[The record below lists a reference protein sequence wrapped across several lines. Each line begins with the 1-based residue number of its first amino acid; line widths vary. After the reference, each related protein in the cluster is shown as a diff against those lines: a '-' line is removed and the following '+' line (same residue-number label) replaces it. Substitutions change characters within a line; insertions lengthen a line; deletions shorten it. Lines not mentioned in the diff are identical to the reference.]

1 MKKKQ
6 LLSGVMALLL
16 SASLCACGGSKTAEG
31 TSEAAGE
38 SSEAETSNTLSEG
51 TPVPGGSVV
60 YGMTQDLASLDPHV
74 DTDAGTRDVV
84 FNLYEGLVKPT
95 SDGGFIPAVASDYTI
110 SDDAKTYTFTLRDG
124 VTFHDGTPVTIE
136 DVKYSIDRYA
146 EIQGESSAFSS
157 LVDSVE
163 VQDDKTLVVNLKES
177 YSEFLPMMTI
187 AIIPKSNEDPAGNPI
202 GTGPFK
208 YVSYTPGQNLEL
220 EKYDGYWQEGVPSL
234 DSVEFKFIAD
244 VDTAF
249 VELQAGTIDISDPSY
264 SLEAANQIATINGG
278 NSDLDGSVI
287 TTRLKDFRG
296 YGYIALSAE
305 NVKVGNDP
313 ASEESKDLRKAIMTV
328 IAAYRDEGINS
339 YYGDTATIINYPMSN
354 TSWAAPSVTDD
365 GYKIAYSTDVDGN
378 EIYTSDMSG
387 DTKYAAALQAA
398 LGYFEAA
405 GYTVENGQ
413 VTAAPAG
420 AKMEYTVNIGASG
433 NGDHPSFQVLTN
445 AAAALKTIGFTLTVN
460 DLANASDLYSSYQSG
475 VAEGWVAAW
484 QSTNDPDTYQL
495 YDSNGSTNYYKIND
509 SDLDEL
515 IEAARQTTDQDARK
529 AMYKEAMEII
539 LDWGVELPVYQRS
552 EATIFS
558 SERVDTTTIPNDMT
572 PYWTYQSEINKIAL
586 K

>member
-95 SDGGFIPAVASDYTI
+95 SDGGFIPAVASDYII

-124 VTFHDGTPVTIE
+124 ITFHDGTPVTIE

-177 YSEFLPMMTI
+177 YSEFLPVMTI
-187 AIIPKSNEDPAGNPI
+187 AIIPQSNEDPAGNPI

-249 VELQAGTIDISDPSY
+249 VELQAGTIDILKYLTSAQAETLGDDYNIVQGSMNLVHAMYLNSAYEPLSKTEVRQALCYAVDRDAINNFIFGGKSHIIGSHMIPAMSKYYEPEAETVYSYDPEKAKELLADAGYADGFDLEITVPSSY
-264 SLEAANQIATINGG
+264 SQHVDSAQIIADELSQVGINVTLNQVEWSTWLQDVYKGG
-278 NSDLDGSVI
+278 N
-287 TTRLKDFRG
+287 FQ
-296 YGYIALSAE
+296 A
-305 NVKVGNDP
+305 
-313 ASEESKDLRKAIMTV
+313 TV
-328 IAAYRDEGINS
+328 IGFDG
-339 YYGDTATIINYPMSN
+339 TL
-354 TSWAAPSVTDD
+354 APSDWLKKYVTDD
-365 GYKIAYSTDVDGN
+365 AKNFMHYSNTEYDDVFNTAYTTVDDDVKVENYKKAQMILAEDAAAVYIEDPANLVAVSKKFGGYTFYPTAA
-378 EIYTSDMSG
+378 EDMSLL
-387 DTKYAAALQAA
+387 YQ
-398 LGYFEAA
+398 
-405 GYTVENGQ
+405 VEQ
-413 VTAAPAG
+413 
-420 AKMEYTVNIGASG
+420 
-433 NGDHPSFQVLTN
+433 
-445 AAAALKTIGFTLTVN
+445 
-460 DLANASDLYSSYQSG
+460 
-475 VAEGWVAAW
+475 
-484 QSTNDPDTYQL
+484 
-495 YDSNGSTNYYKIND
+495 
-509 SDLDEL
+509 
-515 IEAARQTTDQDARK
+515 
-529 AMYKEAMEII
+529 
-539 LDWGVELPVYQRS
+539 
-552 EATIFS
+552 
-558 SERVDTTTIPNDMT
+558 
-572 PYWTYQSEINKIAL
+572 
-586 K
+586 

>member
-95 SDGGFIPAVASDYTI
+95 SDGGFIPAVASDYII

-124 VTFHDGTPVTIE
+124 ITFHDGTPVTIE

-187 AIIPKSNEDPAGNPI
+187 AIIPQSNEDPAGNPI

-249 VELQAGTIDISDPSY
+249 VELQAGTIDILKYLTSSQAETLGDDYNIVQGSMNLVHAMYLNSAYEPLSKTEVRQALCYAVDRDAINNFIFGGKSHIIGSHMIPAMSKYYEPEAETVYSYDPEKAKELLADAGYADGFDLEITVPSSY
-264 SLEAANQIATINGG
+264 SQHVDSAQIIADELSQVGINVTLNQVEWSTWLQDVYKGG
-278 NSDLDGSVI
+278 N
-287 TTRLKDFRG
+287 FQ
-296 YGYIALSAE
+296 A
-305 NVKVGNDP
+305 
-313 ASEESKDLRKAIMTV
+313 TV
-328 IAAYRDEGINS
+328 IGFDG
-339 YYGDTATIINYPMSN
+339 TL
-354 TSWAAPSVTDD
+354 APSDWLKKYVTDD
-365 GYKIAYSTDVDGN
+365 AKNFMHYSNTEYDDVFNTAYTTVDDDVKVENYKKAQMILAEDAAAVYIEDPANLVAVSKKFGGYTFYPTAA
-378 EIYTSDMSG
+378 EDMSLL
-387 DTKYAAALQAA
+387 YQ
-398 LGYFEAA
+398 
-405 GYTVENGQ
+405 VEQ
-413 VTAAPAG
+413 
-420 AKMEYTVNIGASG
+420 
-433 NGDHPSFQVLTN
+433 
-445 AAAALKTIGFTLTVN
+445 
-460 DLANASDLYSSYQSG
+460 
-475 VAEGWVAAW
+475 
-484 QSTNDPDTYQL
+484 
-495 YDSNGSTNYYKIND
+495 
-509 SDLDEL
+509 
-515 IEAARQTTDQDARK
+515 
-529 AMYKEAMEII
+529 
-539 LDWGVELPVYQRS
+539 
-552 EATIFS
+552 
-558 SERVDTTTIPNDMT
+558 
-572 PYWTYQSEINKIAL
+572 
-586 K
+586 

>member
-60 YGMTQDLASLDPHV
+60 YDMTQDLASLDPHV

-95 SDGGFIPAVASDYTI
+95 SDGGFIPAVASDYII

-124 VTFHDGTPVTIE
+124 ITFHDGTPVTIE

-187 AIIPKSNEDPAGNPI
+187 AIIPQSNEDPAGNPI

-249 VELQAGTIDISDPSY
+249 VELQAGTIDILKYLTAAQAETLGDDYNIVQGSMNLVHAMYLNSAYEPLSKTEVRQALCYAVDRDAINNFIFGGKSHIIGSHMIPAMSKYYEPEAETVYSYDPEKAKELLADAGYADGFDLEITVPSSY
-264 SLEAANQIATINGG
+264 SQHVDSAQIIADELSQVGINVTLNQVEWSTWLQDVYKGG
-278 NSDLDGSVI
+278 N
-287 TTRLKDFRG
+287 FQ
-296 YGYIALSAE
+296 A
-305 NVKVGNDP
+305 
-313 ASEESKDLRKAIMTV
+313 TV
-328 IAAYRDEGINS
+328 IGFDG
-339 YYGDTATIINYPMSN
+339 TL
-354 TSWAAPSVTDD
+354 APSDWLKKYVTDD
-365 GYKIAYSTDVDGN
+365 AKNFMHYSNTEYDDVFNTAYTTVDDDVKVENYKKAQMILAEDAAAVYIEDPANLVAVSKKFGGYTFYPTAA
-378 EIYTSDMSG
+378 EDMSLL
-387 DTKYAAALQAA
+387 YQ
-398 LGYFEAA
+398 
-405 GYTVENGQ
+405 VEQ
-413 VTAAPAG
+413 
-420 AKMEYTVNIGASG
+420 
-433 NGDHPSFQVLTN
+433 
-445 AAAALKTIGFTLTVN
+445 
-460 DLANASDLYSSYQSG
+460 
-475 VAEGWVAAW
+475 
-484 QSTNDPDTYQL
+484 
-495 YDSNGSTNYYKIND
+495 
-509 SDLDEL
+509 
-515 IEAARQTTDQDARK
+515 
-529 AMYKEAMEII
+529 
-539 LDWGVELPVYQRS
+539 
-552 EATIFS
+552 
-558 SERVDTTTIPNDMT
+558 
-572 PYWTYQSEINKIAL
+572 
-586 K
+586 

>member
-95 SDGGFIPAVASDYTI
+95 SDGGFIAAVASDYTI

-124 VTFHDGTPVTIE
+124 ITFHDGTPVTIE

-187 AIIPKSNEDPAGNPI
+187 AIIPQSNEDPADNPI

-249 VELQAGTIDISDPSY
+249 VELQAGTIDILKYLTSAQAETLGDDYNIVQGSMNLVHAMYLNSAYEPLSKTEVRQALCYAVDRDAINNFIFGGKSHIIGSHMIPAMSKYYEPEAETVYSYDPEKAKELLADAGYADGFDLEITVPSSY
-264 SLEAANQIATINGG
+264 SQHVDSAQIIADELSQVGINVTLNQVEWSTWLQDVYKGG
-278 NSDLDGSVI
+278 N
-287 TTRLKDFRG
+287 FQ
-296 YGYIALSAE
+296 A
-305 NVKVGNDP
+305 
-313 ASEESKDLRKAIMTV
+313 TV
-328 IAAYRDEGINS
+328 IGFDG
-339 YYGDTATIINYPMSN
+339 TL
-354 TSWAAPSVTDD
+354 APSDWLKKYVTDD
-365 GYKIAYSTDVDGN
+365 AKNFMHYSNTEYDDVFNTAYTTVDDDVKVENYKKAQMILAEDAAAVYIEDPANLVAVSKKFGGYTFYPTAA
-378 EIYTSDMSG
+378 EDMSLL
-387 DTKYAAALQAA
+387 YQ
-398 LGYFEAA
+398 
-405 GYTVENGQ
+405 VEQ
-413 VTAAPAG
+413 
-420 AKMEYTVNIGASG
+420 
-433 NGDHPSFQVLTN
+433 
-445 AAAALKTIGFTLTVN
+445 
-460 DLANASDLYSSYQSG
+460 
-475 VAEGWVAAW
+475 
-484 QSTNDPDTYQL
+484 
-495 YDSNGSTNYYKIND
+495 
-509 SDLDEL
+509 
-515 IEAARQTTDQDARK
+515 
-529 AMYKEAMEII
+529 
-539 LDWGVELPVYQRS
+539 
-552 EATIFS
+552 
-558 SERVDTTTIPNDMT
+558 
-572 PYWTYQSEINKIAL
+572 
-586 K
+586 

>member
-38 SSEAETSNTLSEG
+38 SSEAENSNTLSEG

-95 SDGGFIPAVASDYTI
+95 SDGGFISAVASDYTI

-124 VTFHDGTPVTIE
+124 ITFHDGTPVTIE

-187 AIIPKSNEDPAGNPI
+187 AIIPQSNEDPAGNPI

-249 VELQAGTIDISDPSY
+249 VELQAGTIDILKYLTSAQAETLGDDYNIVQGSMNLVHAMYLNSAYEPLSKTEVRQALCYAVDRDAINNFIFGGKSHIIGSHMIPAMSKYYEPEAETVYSYDPEKAKELLADAGYADGFDLEITVPSSY
-264 SLEAANQIATINGG
+264 SQHVDSAQIIADELSQVGINVTLNQVEWSTWLQDVYKGG
-278 NSDLDGSVI
+278 N
-287 TTRLKDFRG
+287 FQ
-296 YGYIALSAE
+296 A
-305 NVKVGNDP
+305 
-313 ASEESKDLRKAIMTV
+313 TV
-328 IAAYRDEGINS
+328 IGFDG
-339 YYGDTATIINYPMSN
+339 TL
-354 TSWAAPSVTDD
+354 APSDWLKKYVTDD
-365 GYKIAYSTDVDGN
+365 AKNFMHYSNTEYDDVFNTAYTTVDDDVKVENYKKAQMILAEDAAAVYIEDPANLVAVSKKFGGYTFYPTAA
-378 EIYTSDMSG
+378 EDMSLL
-387 DTKYAAALQAA
+387 YQ
-398 LGYFEAA
+398 
-405 GYTVENGQ
+405 VEQ
-413 VTAAPAG
+413 
-420 AKMEYTVNIGASG
+420 
-433 NGDHPSFQVLTN
+433 
-445 AAAALKTIGFTLTVN
+445 
-460 DLANASDLYSSYQSG
+460 
-475 VAEGWVAAW
+475 
-484 QSTNDPDTYQL
+484 
-495 YDSNGSTNYYKIND
+495 
-509 SDLDEL
+509 
-515 IEAARQTTDQDARK
+515 
-529 AMYKEAMEII
+529 
-539 LDWGVELPVYQRS
+539 
-552 EATIFS
+552 
-558 SERVDTTTIPNDMT
+558 
-572 PYWTYQSEINKIAL
+572 
-586 K
+586 

>member
-95 SDGGFIPAVASDYTI
+95 SDGGFIPAVASDYII

-124 VTFHDGTPVTIE
+124 ITFHDGTPVTIE

-187 AIIPKSNEDPAGNPI
+187 AIIPQSNEDPAGNPI

-249 VELQAGTIDISDPSY
+249 VELQAGTIDILKYLTAAQAETLGDEDYNIVQGSMNLVHAMYLNSAYEPLSKTEVRQALCYAVDRDAINNFIFCGKSHIIGSHMIPAMSKYYEPEAETVYSYDPEKAKELLADAGYADGFDLEITVPSSY
-264 SLEAANQIATINGG
+264 SQHVDSAQIIADELSQVGINVTLNQVEWSTWLQDVYKGG
-278 NSDLDGSVI
+278 N
-287 TTRLKDFRG
+287 FQ
-296 YGYIALSAE
+296 A
-305 NVKVGNDP
+305 
-313 ASEESKDLRKAIMTV
+313 TV
-328 IAAYRDEGINS
+328 IGFDG
-339 YYGDTATIINYPMSN
+339 TL
-354 TSWAAPSVTDD
+354 APSDWLKKYVTDD
-365 GYKIAYSTDVDGN
+365 AKNFMHYSNTEYDDVFNTAYTTVDDDVKVENYKKAQMILAEDAAAVYIEDPANLVAVSKKFGGYTFYPTAA
-378 EIYTSDMSG
+378 EDMSLL
-387 DTKYAAALQAA
+387 YQ
-398 LGYFEAA
+398 
-405 GYTVENGQ
+405 VEQ
-413 VTAAPAG
+413 
-420 AKMEYTVNIGASG
+420 
-433 NGDHPSFQVLTN
+433 
-445 AAAALKTIGFTLTVN
+445 
-460 DLANASDLYSSYQSG
+460 
-475 VAEGWVAAW
+475 
-484 QSTNDPDTYQL
+484 
-495 YDSNGSTNYYKIND
+495 
-509 SDLDEL
+509 
-515 IEAARQTTDQDARK
+515 
-529 AMYKEAMEII
+529 
-539 LDWGVELPVYQRS
+539 
-552 EATIFS
+552 
-558 SERVDTTTIPNDMT
+558 
-572 PYWTYQSEINKIAL
+572 
-586 K
+586 

>member
-95 SDGGFIPAVASDYTI
+95 SDGGFIAAVASDYTI

-124 VTFHDGTPVTIE
+124 VTFHDGTPATIE

-249 VELQAGTIDISDPSY
+249 VELQAGTIDILKYLTAAQAETLGDEDYNIVQGSMNLVHAMYLNSAYEPLSKTEVRQALCYAVDRDAINNFIFGGKSHIIGSHMIPAMSKYYEPEAETVYSYDPEKAKELLADAGYADGFDLEITVPSSY
-264 SLEAANQIATINGG
+264 SQHVDSAQIIADELSQVGVNVTLNQVEWSTWLQDVYKGG
-278 NSDLDGSVI
+278 N
-287 TTRLKDFRG
+287 FQ
-296 YGYIALSAE
+296 A
-305 NVKVGNDP
+305 
-313 ASEESKDLRKAIMTV
+313 TV
-328 IAAYRDEGINS
+328 IGFDG
-339 YYGDTATIINYPMSN
+339 TL
-354 TSWAAPSVTDD
+354 APSDWLKKYVTDD
-365 GYKIAYSTDVDGN
+365 AKNFMHYSNTEYDDVFNTAYTTVDDDVKVENYKKAQMILAEDAAAVYIEDPANLVAVSKKFGGYTFYPTAA
-378 EIYTSDMSG
+378 EDMSLL
-387 DTKYAAALQAA
+387 YQ
-398 LGYFEAA
+398 
-405 GYTVENGQ
+405 VEQ
-413 VTAAPAG
+413 
-420 AKMEYTVNIGASG
+420 
-433 NGDHPSFQVLTN
+433 
-445 AAAALKTIGFTLTVN
+445 
-460 DLANASDLYSSYQSG
+460 
-475 VAEGWVAAW
+475 
-484 QSTNDPDTYQL
+484 
-495 YDSNGSTNYYKIND
+495 
-509 SDLDEL
+509 
-515 IEAARQTTDQDARK
+515 
-529 AMYKEAMEII
+529 
-539 LDWGVELPVYQRS
+539 
-552 EATIFS
+552 
-558 SERVDTTTIPNDMT
+558 
-572 PYWTYQSEINKIAL
+572 
-586 K
+586 

>member
-95 SDGGFIPAVASDYTI
+95 SDGGFIPAVASDYII

-124 VTFHDGTPVTIE
+124 ITFHDGTPVTIE

-187 AIIPKSNEDPAGNPI
+187 AIIPQSNEDPAGNPI

-234 DSVEFKFIAD
+234 DSVEFKFISD

-249 VELQAGTIDISDPSY
+249 VELQAGTIDILKYLTSAQAETLGDDYNIVQGSMNLVHAMYLNSAYEPLSKTEVRQALCYAVDRDAINNFIFGGKSHIIGSHMIPAMSKYYEPEAETVYSYDPEKAKELLADAGYADGFDLEITVPSSY
-264 SLEAANQIATINGG
+264 SQHVDSAQIIADELSQVGINVTLNQVEWSTWLQDVYKGG
-278 NSDLDGSVI
+278 N
-287 TTRLKDFRG
+287 FQ
-296 YGYIALSAE
+296 A
-305 NVKVGNDP
+305 
-313 ASEESKDLRKAIMTV
+313 TV
-328 IAAYRDEGINS
+328 IGFDG
-339 YYGDTATIINYPMSN
+339 TL
-354 TSWAAPSVTDD
+354 APSDWLKKYVTDD
-365 GYKIAYSTDVDGN
+365 AKNFMHYSNTEYDDVFNTAYTTVDDDVKVENYKKAQMILAEDAAAVYIEDPANLVAVSKKFGGYTFYPTAA
-378 EIYTSDMSG
+378 EDMSLL
-387 DTKYAAALQAA
+387 YQ
-398 LGYFEAA
+398 
-405 GYTVENGQ
+405 VEQ
-413 VTAAPAG
+413 
-420 AKMEYTVNIGASG
+420 
-433 NGDHPSFQVLTN
+433 
-445 AAAALKTIGFTLTVN
+445 
-460 DLANASDLYSSYQSG
+460 
-475 VAEGWVAAW
+475 
-484 QSTNDPDTYQL
+484 
-495 YDSNGSTNYYKIND
+495 
-509 SDLDEL
+509 
-515 IEAARQTTDQDARK
+515 
-529 AMYKEAMEII
+529 
-539 LDWGVELPVYQRS
+539 
-552 EATIFS
+552 
-558 SERVDTTTIPNDMT
+558 
-572 PYWTYQSEINKIAL
+572 
-586 K
+586 

>member
-16 SASLCACGGSKTAEG
+16 SASLCACGGSKTAGG

-95 SDGGFIPAVASDYTI
+95 SDGGFIAAVASDYTI

-124 VTFHDGTPVTIE
+124 ITFHDGTPVTIE

-187 AIIPKSNEDPAGNPI
+187 AIIPQSNEDPVGNPI

-249 VELQAGTIDISDPSY
+249 VELQAGTIDILKYLTSAQAETLGDDYNIVQGSMNLVHAMYLNSAYEPLSKTEVRQALCYAVDRDAINNFIFGGKSHIIGSHMIPAMSKYYEPEAETVYSYDPEKAKELLADAGYADGFDLEITVPSSY
-264 SLEAANQIATINGG
+264 SQHVDSAQIIADELSQVGINVTLNQVEWSTWLQDVYKGG
-278 NSDLDGSVI
+278 N
-287 TTRLKDFRG
+287 FQ
-296 YGYIALSAE
+296 A
-305 NVKVGNDP
+305 
-313 ASEESKDLRKAIMTV
+313 TV
-328 IAAYRDEGINS
+328 IGFDG
-339 YYGDTATIINYPMSN
+339 TL
-354 TSWAAPSVTDD
+354 APSDWLKKYVTDD
-365 GYKIAYSTDVDGN
+365 AKNFMHYSNTEYDDVFNTAYTTVDDDVKVENYKKAQMILAEDAAAVYIEDPANLVAVSKKFGGYTFYPTAA
-378 EIYTSDMSG
+378 EDMSLL
-387 DTKYAAALQAA
+387 YQ
-398 LGYFEAA
+398 
-405 GYTVENGQ
+405 VEQ
-413 VTAAPAG
+413 
-420 AKMEYTVNIGASG
+420 
-433 NGDHPSFQVLTN
+433 
-445 AAAALKTIGFTLTVN
+445 
-460 DLANASDLYSSYQSG
+460 
-475 VAEGWVAAW
+475 
-484 QSTNDPDTYQL
+484 
-495 YDSNGSTNYYKIND
+495 
-509 SDLDEL
+509 
-515 IEAARQTTDQDARK
+515 
-529 AMYKEAMEII
+529 
-539 LDWGVELPVYQRS
+539 
-552 EATIFS
+552 
-558 SERVDTTTIPNDMT
+558 
-572 PYWTYQSEINKIAL
+572 
-586 K
+586 

>member
-95 SDGGFIPAVASDYTI
+95 SDGGFIPAVASDYII

-124 VTFHDGTPVTIE
+124 ITFHDGTPVTIE

-187 AIIPKSNEDPAGNPI
+187 AIIPQSNEDPAGNPI

-249 VELQAGTIDISDPSY
+249 VELQAGTIDILKYLTSAQAETLGDDYNIVQGSMNLVHAMYLNSAYEPLSKTEVRQALCYAVDRDAINNFIFGGKSHIIGSHMIPAMSKYYEPEAETVYSYDPEKAKELLADAGYADGFDLEITVPSSY
-264 SLEAANQIATINGG
+264 SQHVDSAQIIADELSQVGINVTLNQVEWSTWLQDVYKGG
-278 NSDLDGSVI
+278 N
-287 TTRLKDFRG
+287 FQ
-296 YGYIALSAE
+296 A
-305 NVKVGNDP
+305 
-313 ASEESKDLRKAIMTV
+313 TV
-328 IAAYRDEGINS
+328 IGFDG
-339 YYGDTATIINYPMSN
+339 TL
-354 TSWAAPSVTDD
+354 APSDWLKKYVTDD
-365 GYKIAYSTDVDGN
+365 AKNFMHYSNTEYDDVFNTAYTTVDDDVKVENYKKAQMILAEDAAAVYIEDPANLVAVSKKFGGYTFYPTAA
-378 EIYTSDMSG
+378 EDMSLL
-387 DTKYAAALQAA
+387 Y
-398 LGYFEAA
+398 
-405 GYTVENGQ
+405 Q
-413 VTAAPAG
+413 V
-420 AKMEYTVNIGASG
+420 
-433 NGDHPSFQVLTN
+433 
-445 AAAALKTIGFTLTVN
+445 
-460 DLANASDLYSSYQSG
+460 
-475 VAEGWVAAW
+475 
-484 QSTNDPDTYQL
+484 
-495 YDSNGSTNYYKIND
+495 
-509 SDLDEL
+509 
-515 IEAARQTTDQDARK
+515 DQ
-529 AMYKEAMEII
+529 
-539 LDWGVELPVYQRS
+539 
-552 EATIFS
+552 
-558 SERVDTTTIPNDMT
+558 
-572 PYWTYQSEINKIAL
+572 
-586 K
+586 

>member
-6 LLSGVMALLL
+6 LLSGVMTLLL

-95 SDGGFIPAVASDYTI
+95 SDGGFIPAVASDYII

-124 VTFHDGTPVTIE
+124 ITFHDGTPVTIE

-187 AIIPKSNEDPAGNPI
+187 AIIPQSNEDPAGNPI

-249 VELQAGTIDISDPSY
+249 VELQAGTIDILKYLTSAQAETLGDDYNIVQGSMNLVHAMYLNSAYEPLSKTEVRQALCYAVDRDAINNFIFGGKSHIIGSHMIPAMSKYYEPEAETVYSYDPEKAKELLADAGYADGFDLEITVPSSY
-264 SLEAANQIATINGG
+264 SQHVDSAQIIADELSQVGINVTLNQVEWSTWLQDVYKGG
-278 NSDLDGSVI
+278 N
-287 TTRLKDFRG
+287 FQ
-296 YGYIALSAE
+296 A
-305 NVKVGNDP
+305 
-313 ASEESKDLRKAIMTV
+313 TV
-328 IAAYRDEGINS
+328 IGFDG
-339 YYGDTATIINYPMSN
+339 TL
-354 TSWAAPSVTDD
+354 APSDWLKKYVTDD
-365 GYKIAYSTDVDGN
+365 AKNFMHYSNTEYDDVFNTAYTTVDDDVKVENYKKAQMILAEDAAAVYIEDPANLVAVSKKFGGYTFYPTAA
-378 EIYTSDMSG
+378 EDMSLL
-387 DTKYAAALQAA
+387 YQ
-398 LGYFEAA
+398 
-405 GYTVENGQ
+405 VEQ
-413 VTAAPAG
+413 
-420 AKMEYTVNIGASG
+420 
-433 NGDHPSFQVLTN
+433 
-445 AAAALKTIGFTLTVN
+445 
-460 DLANASDLYSSYQSG
+460 
-475 VAEGWVAAW
+475 
-484 QSTNDPDTYQL
+484 
-495 YDSNGSTNYYKIND
+495 
-509 SDLDEL
+509 
-515 IEAARQTTDQDARK
+515 
-529 AMYKEAMEII
+529 
-539 LDWGVELPVYQRS
+539 
-552 EATIFS
+552 
-558 SERVDTTTIPNDMT
+558 
-572 PYWTYQSEINKIAL
+572 
-586 K
+586 

>member
-95 SDGGFIPAVASDYTI
+95 SDGGFIPAVASDYII

-124 VTFHDGTPVTIE
+124 ITFHDGTPVTIE
-136 DVKYSIDRYA
+136 DVKSSIDRYA

-187 AIIPKSNEDPAGNPI
+187 AIIPQSNEDPAGNPI

-249 VELQAGTIDISDPSY
+249 VELQAGTIDILKYLTSAQAETLGDDYNIVQGSMNLVHAMYLNSAYEPLSKTEVRQALCYAVDRDAINNFIFGGKSHIIGSHMIPAMSKYYEPEAETVYSYDPEKAKELLADAGYADGFDLEITVPSSY
-264 SLEAANQIATINGG
+264 SQHVDSAQIIADELSQVGINVTLNQVEWSTWLQDVYKGG
-278 NSDLDGSVI
+278 N
-287 TTRLKDFRG
+287 FQ
-296 YGYIALSAE
+296 A
-305 NVKVGNDP
+305 
-313 ASEESKDLRKAIMTV
+313 TV
-328 IAAYRDEGINS
+328 IGFDG
-339 YYGDTATIINYPMSN
+339 TL
-354 TSWAAPSVTDD
+354 APSDWLKKYVTDD
-365 GYKIAYSTDVDGN
+365 AKNFMHYSNTEYDDVFNTAYTTVDDDVKVENYKKAQMILAEDAAAVYIEDPANLVAVSKKFGGYTFYPTAA
-378 EIYTSDMSG
+378 EDMSLL
-387 DTKYAAALQAA
+387 YQ
-398 LGYFEAA
+398 
-405 GYTVENGQ
+405 VEQ
-413 VTAAPAG
+413 
-420 AKMEYTVNIGASG
+420 
-433 NGDHPSFQVLTN
+433 
-445 AAAALKTIGFTLTVN
+445 
-460 DLANASDLYSSYQSG
+460 
-475 VAEGWVAAW
+475 
-484 QSTNDPDTYQL
+484 
-495 YDSNGSTNYYKIND
+495 
-509 SDLDEL
+509 
-515 IEAARQTTDQDARK
+515 
-529 AMYKEAMEII
+529 
-539 LDWGVELPVYQRS
+539 
-552 EATIFS
+552 
-558 SERVDTTTIPNDMT
+558 
-572 PYWTYQSEINKIAL
+572 
-586 K
+586 

>member
-95 SDGGFIPAVASDYTI
+95 SDGGFIPAVASDYII

-124 VTFHDGTPVTIE
+124 ITFHDGTPVTIE

-187 AIIPKSNEDPAGNPI
+187 AIIPQSNEDPAGNPI

-249 VELQAGTIDISDPSY
+249 VELQAGTIDILKYLTAAQAETLGDEDYNIVQGSMNLVHAMYLNSAYEPLSKTEVRQALCYAVDRDAINNFIFGGKSHIIGSHMIPAMSIYYEPEAETVYSYDPEKAKELLADAGYADGFDLEITVPSSY
-264 SLEAANQIATINGG
+264 SQHVDSAQIIADELSQVGINVTLNQVEWSTWLQDVYKGG
-278 NSDLDGSVI
+278 N
-287 TTRLKDFRG
+287 FQ
-296 YGYIALSAE
+296 A
-305 NVKVGNDP
+305 
-313 ASEESKDLRKAIMTV
+313 TV
-328 IAAYRDEGINS
+328 IGFDG
-339 YYGDTATIINYPMSN
+339 TL
-354 TSWAAPSVTDD
+354 APSDWLKKYVTDD
-365 GYKIAYSTDVDGN
+365 AKNFMHYSNTEYDDVFNTAYTTVDDDVKVENYKKAQMILAEDAAAVYIEDPANLVAVSKKFGGYTFYPTAA
-378 EIYTSDMSG
+378 EDMSLL
-387 DTKYAAALQAA
+387 YQ
-398 LGYFEAA
+398 
-405 GYTVENGQ
+405 VEQ
-413 VTAAPAG
+413 
-420 AKMEYTVNIGASG
+420 
-433 NGDHPSFQVLTN
+433 
-445 AAAALKTIGFTLTVN
+445 
-460 DLANASDLYSSYQSG
+460 
-475 VAEGWVAAW
+475 
-484 QSTNDPDTYQL
+484 
-495 YDSNGSTNYYKIND
+495 
-509 SDLDEL
+509 
-515 IEAARQTTDQDARK
+515 
-529 AMYKEAMEII
+529 
-539 LDWGVELPVYQRS
+539 
-552 EATIFS
+552 
-558 SERVDTTTIPNDMT
+558 
-572 PYWTYQSEINKIAL
+572 
-586 K
+586 

>member
-95 SDGGFIPAVASDYTI
+95 SDGGFISAVASDYTI
-110 SDDAKTYTFTLRDG
+110 SDDAKIYTFTLRDG
-124 VTFHDGTPVTIE
+124 ITFHDGTPVTIE

-187 AIIPKSNEDPAGNPI
+187 AIIPQSNEDPAGNPI

-249 VELQAGTIDISDPSY
+249 VELQAGTIDILKYLTSAQAETLGDDYNIVQGSMNLVHAMYLNSAYEPLSKTEVRQALCYAVDRDAINNFIFGGKSHIIGSHMIPAMSKYYEPEAETVYSYDPEKAKELLADAGYADGFDLEITVPSSY
-264 SLEAANQIATINGG
+264 SQHVDSAQIIADELSQVGINVTLNQVEWSTWLQDVYKGG
-278 NSDLDGSVI
+278 N
-287 TTRLKDFRG
+287 FQ
-296 YGYIALSAE
+296 A
-305 NVKVGNDP
+305 
-313 ASEESKDLRKAIMTV
+313 TV
-328 IAAYRDEGINS
+328 IGFDG
-339 YYGDTATIINYPMSN
+339 TL
-354 TSWAAPSVTDD
+354 APSDWLKKYVTDD
-365 GYKIAYSTDVDGN
+365 AKNFMHYSNTEYDDVFNTAYTTVDDDVKVENYKKAQMILAEDAAAVYIEDPANLVAVSKKFGGYTFYPTAA
-378 EIYTSDMSG
+378 EDMSLL
-387 DTKYAAALQAA
+387 YQ
-398 LGYFEAA
+398 
-405 GYTVENGQ
+405 VEQ
-413 VTAAPAG
+413 
-420 AKMEYTVNIGASG
+420 
-433 NGDHPSFQVLTN
+433 
-445 AAAALKTIGFTLTVN
+445 
-460 DLANASDLYSSYQSG
+460 
-475 VAEGWVAAW
+475 
-484 QSTNDPDTYQL
+484 
-495 YDSNGSTNYYKIND
+495 
-509 SDLDEL
+509 
-515 IEAARQTTDQDARK
+515 
-529 AMYKEAMEII
+529 
-539 LDWGVELPVYQRS
+539 
-552 EATIFS
+552 
-558 SERVDTTTIPNDMT
+558 
-572 PYWTYQSEINKIAL
+572 
-586 K
+586 

>member
-95 SDGGFIPAVASDYTI
+95 SDGGFIPAVDSDYII

-124 VTFHDGTPVTIE
+124 ITFHDGTPVTIE

-187 AIIPKSNEDPAGNPI
+187 AIIPQSNEDPAGNPI

-249 VELQAGTIDISDPSY
+249 VELQAGTIDILKYLTSAQAETLGDDYNIVQGSMNLVHAMYLNSAYEPLSKTEVRQALCYAVDRDAINNFIFGGKSHIIGSHMIPAMSKYYEPEAETVYSYDPEKAKELLADAGYADGFDLEITVPSSY
-264 SLEAANQIATINGG
+264 SQHVDSAQIIADELSQVGINVTLNQVEWSTWLQDVYKGG
-278 NSDLDGSVI
+278 N
-287 TTRLKDFRG
+287 FQ
-296 YGYIALSAE
+296 A
-305 NVKVGNDP
+305 
-313 ASEESKDLRKAIMTV
+313 TV
-328 IAAYRDEGINS
+328 IGFDG
-339 YYGDTATIINYPMSN
+339 TL
-354 TSWAAPSVTDD
+354 APSDWLKKYVTDD
-365 GYKIAYSTDVDGN
+365 AKNFMHYSNTEYDDVFNTAYTTVDDDVKVENYKKAQMILAEDAAAVYIEDPANLVAVSKKFGGYTFYPTAA
-378 EIYTSDMSG
+378 EDMSLL
-387 DTKYAAALQAA
+387 YQ
-398 LGYFEAA
+398 
-405 GYTVENGQ
+405 VEQ
-413 VTAAPAG
+413 
-420 AKMEYTVNIGASG
+420 
-433 NGDHPSFQVLTN
+433 
-445 AAAALKTIGFTLTVN
+445 
-460 DLANASDLYSSYQSG
+460 
-475 VAEGWVAAW
+475 
-484 QSTNDPDTYQL
+484 
-495 YDSNGSTNYYKIND
+495 
-509 SDLDEL
+509 
-515 IEAARQTTDQDARK
+515 
-529 AMYKEAMEII
+529 
-539 LDWGVELPVYQRS
+539 
-552 EATIFS
+552 
-558 SERVDTTTIPNDMT
+558 
-572 PYWTYQSEINKIAL
+572 
-586 K
+586 

>member
-1 MKKKQ
+1 
-6 LLSGVMALLL
+6 LL

-95 SDGGFIPAVASDYTI
+95 SDGGFIPAVASDYII

-124 VTFHDGTPVTIE
+124 ITFHDGTPVTIE

-187 AIIPKSNEDPAGNPI
+187 AIIPQSNEDPAGNPI

-220 EKYDGYWQEGVPSL
+220 KKYDGYWQEGVPSL

-249 VELQAGTIDISDPSY
+249 VELQAGTIDILKYLTSAQAETLGDDYNIVQGSMNLVHAMYLNSAYEPLSKTEVRQALCYAVDRDAINNFIFGGKSHIIGSHMIPAMSKYYEPEAETVYSYDPEKAKELLADAGYADGFDLEITVPSSY
-264 SLEAANQIATINGG
+264 SQHVDSAQIIADELSQVGINVTLNQVEWSTWLQDVYKGG
-278 NSDLDGSVI
+278 N
-287 TTRLKDFRG
+287 FQ
-296 YGYIALSAE
+296 A
-305 NVKVGNDP
+305 
-313 ASEESKDLRKAIMTV
+313 TV
-328 IAAYRDEGINS
+328 IGFDG
-339 YYGDTATIINYPMSN
+339 TL
-354 TSWAAPSVTDD
+354 APSDWLKKYVTDD
-365 GYKIAYSTDVDGN
+365 AKNFMHYSNTEYDDVFNTAYTTVDDDVKVENYKKAQMILAEDAAAVYIEDPANLVAVSKKFGGYTFYPTAA
-378 EIYTSDMSG
+378 EDMSLL
-387 DTKYAAALQAA
+387 YQ
-398 LGYFEAA
+398 
-405 GYTVENGQ
+405 VEQ
-413 VTAAPAG
+413 
-420 AKMEYTVNIGASG
+420 
-433 NGDHPSFQVLTN
+433 
-445 AAAALKTIGFTLTVN
+445 
-460 DLANASDLYSSYQSG
+460 
-475 VAEGWVAAW
+475 
-484 QSTNDPDTYQL
+484 
-495 YDSNGSTNYYKIND
+495 
-509 SDLDEL
+509 
-515 IEAARQTTDQDARK
+515 
-529 AMYKEAMEII
+529 
-539 LDWGVELPVYQRS
+539 
-552 EATIFS
+552 
-558 SERVDTTTIPNDMT
+558 
-572 PYWTYQSEINKIAL
+572 
-586 K
+586 

>member
-84 FNLYEGLVKPT
+84 FNVYEGLVKPT
-95 SDGGFIPAVASDYTI
+95 SDGGFIPAVASDYII

-124 VTFHDGTPVTIE
+124 ITFHDGTPVTIE

-187 AIIPKSNEDPAGNPI
+187 AIIPQSNEDPAGNPI

-249 VELQAGTIDISDPSY
+249 VELQAGTIDILKYLTSAQAETLGDDYNIVQGSMNLVHAMYLNSAYEPLSKTEVRQALCYAVDRDAINNFIFGGKSHIIGSHMIPAMSKYYEPEAETVYSYDPEKAKELLADAGYADGFDLEITVPSSY
-264 SLEAANQIATINGG
+264 SQHVDSAQIIADELSQVGINVTLNQVEWSTWLQDVYKGG
-278 NSDLDGSVI
+278 N
-287 TTRLKDFRG
+287 FQ
-296 YGYIALSAE
+296 A
-305 NVKVGNDP
+305 
-313 ASEESKDLRKAIMTV
+313 TV
-328 IAAYRDEGINS
+328 IGFDG
-339 YYGDTATIINYPMSN
+339 TL
-354 TSWAAPSVTDD
+354 APSDWLKKYVTDD
-365 GYKIAYSTDVDGN
+365 AKNFMHYSNTEYDDVFNTAYTTVDDDVKVENYKKAQMILAEDAAAVYIEDPANLVAVSKKFGGYTFYPTAA
-378 EIYTSDMSG
+378 EDMSLL
-387 DTKYAAALQAA
+387 YQ
-398 LGYFEAA
+398 
-405 GYTVENGQ
+405 VEQ
-413 VTAAPAG
+413 
-420 AKMEYTVNIGASG
+420 
-433 NGDHPSFQVLTN
+433 
-445 AAAALKTIGFTLTVN
+445 
-460 DLANASDLYSSYQSG
+460 
-475 VAEGWVAAW
+475 
-484 QSTNDPDTYQL
+484 
-495 YDSNGSTNYYKIND
+495 
-509 SDLDEL
+509 
-515 IEAARQTTDQDARK
+515 
-529 AMYKEAMEII
+529 
-539 LDWGVELPVYQRS
+539 
-552 EATIFS
+552 
-558 SERVDTTTIPNDMT
+558 
-572 PYWTYQSEINKIAL
+572 
-586 K
+586 

>member
-95 SDGGFIPAVASDYTI
+95 SDGGFIPAVASDYII
-110 SDDAKTYTFTLRDG
+110 SGDAKTYTFTLRDG
-124 VTFHDGTPVTIE
+124 ITFHDGTPVTIE

-187 AIIPKSNEDPAGNPI
+187 AIIPQSNEDPAGNPI

-249 VELQAGTIDISDPSY
+249 VELQAGTIDILKYLTSAQAETLGDDYNIVQGSMNLVHAMYLNSAYEPLSKTEVRQALCYAVDRDAINNFIFGGKSHIIGSHMIPAMSKYYEPEAETVYSYDPEKAKELLADAGYADGFDLEITVPSSY
-264 SLEAANQIATINGG
+264 SQHVDSAQIIADELSQVGINVTLNQVEWSTWLQDVYKGG
-278 NSDLDGSVI
+278 N
-287 TTRLKDFRG
+287 FQ
-296 YGYIALSAE
+296 A
-305 NVKVGNDP
+305 
-313 ASEESKDLRKAIMTV
+313 TV
-328 IAAYRDEGINS
+328 IGFDG
-339 YYGDTATIINYPMSN
+339 TL
-354 TSWAAPSVTDD
+354 APSDWLKKYVTDD
-365 GYKIAYSTDVDGN
+365 AKNFMHYSNTEYDDVFNTAYTTVDDDVKVENYKKAQMILAEDAAAVYIEDPANLVAVSKKFGGYTFYPTAA
-378 EIYTSDMSG
+378 EDMSLL
-387 DTKYAAALQAA
+387 YQ
-398 LGYFEAA
+398 
-405 GYTVENGQ
+405 VEQ
-413 VTAAPAG
+413 
-420 AKMEYTVNIGASG
+420 
-433 NGDHPSFQVLTN
+433 
-445 AAAALKTIGFTLTVN
+445 
-460 DLANASDLYSSYQSG
+460 
-475 VAEGWVAAW
+475 
-484 QSTNDPDTYQL
+484 
-495 YDSNGSTNYYKIND
+495 
-509 SDLDEL
+509 
-515 IEAARQTTDQDARK
+515 
-529 AMYKEAMEII
+529 
-539 LDWGVELPVYQRS
+539 
-552 EATIFS
+552 
-558 SERVDTTTIPNDMT
+558 
-572 PYWTYQSEINKIAL
+572 
-586 K
+586 

>member
-60 YGMTQDLASLDPHV
+60 YGMTQDLASLDPHL
-74 DTDAGTRDVV
+74 DTDAGTRFVV

-95 SDGGFIPAVASDYTI
+95 SDGGFIPAVASDYII

-124 VTFHDGTPVTIE
+124 ITFHDGTPVTIE

-187 AIIPKSNEDPAGNPI
+187 AIIPQSNEDPVGNPI

-249 VELQAGTIDISDPSY
+249 VELQAGTIDILKYLTSAQAETLGDDYNIVQGSMNLVHAMYLNSAYEPLSKTEVRQALCYAVDRDAINNFIFGGKSHIIGSHMIPAMSKYYEPEAETVYSYDPEKAKELLADAGYADGFDLEITVPSSY
-264 SLEAANQIATINGG
+264 SQHVDSAQIIADELSQVGINVTLNQVEWSTWLQDVYKGG
-278 NSDLDGSVI
+278 N
-287 TTRLKDFRG
+287 FQ
-296 YGYIALSAE
+296 A
-305 NVKVGNDP
+305 
-313 ASEESKDLRKAIMTV
+313 TV
-328 IAAYRDEGINS
+328 IGFDG
-339 YYGDTATIINYPMSN
+339 TL
-354 TSWAAPSVTDD
+354 APSDWLKKYVTDD
-365 GYKIAYSTDVDGN
+365 AKNFMHYSNTEYDDVFNTAYTTVDDDVKVENYKKAQMILAEDAAAVYIEDPANLVAVSKKFGGYTFYPTAA
-378 EIYTSDMSG
+378 EDMSLL
-387 DTKYAAALQAA
+387 YQ
-398 LGYFEAA
+398 
-405 GYTVENGQ
+405 VEQ
-413 VTAAPAG
+413 
-420 AKMEYTVNIGASG
+420 
-433 NGDHPSFQVLTN
+433 
-445 AAAALKTIGFTLTVN
+445 
-460 DLANASDLYSSYQSG
+460 
-475 VAEGWVAAW
+475 
-484 QSTNDPDTYQL
+484 
-495 YDSNGSTNYYKIND
+495 
-509 SDLDEL
+509 
-515 IEAARQTTDQDARK
+515 
-529 AMYKEAMEII
+529 
-539 LDWGVELPVYQRS
+539 
-552 EATIFS
+552 
-558 SERVDTTTIPNDMT
+558 
-572 PYWTYQSEINKIAL
+572 
-586 K
+586 

>member
-16 SASLCACGGSKTAEG
+16 SASLCACGGSKTAGG

-95 SDGGFIPAVASDYTI
+95 SDGGFIPAVASDYII

-124 VTFHDGTPVTIE
+124 ITFHDGTPVTIE

-187 AIIPKSNEDPAGNPI
+187 AIIPQSNEDPAGNPI

-208 YVSYTPGQNLEL
+208 YVSYTPGQNMEL

-249 VELQAGTIDISDPSY
+249 VELQAGTIDILKYLTSAQAETLGDDYNIVQGSMNLVHAMYLNSAYEPLSKTEVRQALCYAVDRDAINNFIFGGKSHIIGSHMIPALSKYYEPEAETVYSYDPEKAKELLADAGYADGFDLEITVPSSY
-264 SLEAANQIATINGG
+264 SQHVDSAQIIADELSQVGINVTLNQVEWSTWLQDVYKGG
-278 NSDLDGSVI
+278 N
-287 TTRLKDFRG
+287 FQ
-296 YGYIALSAE
+296 A
-305 NVKVGNDP
+305 
-313 ASEESKDLRKAIMTV
+313 TV
-328 IAAYRDEGINS
+328 IGFDG
-339 YYGDTATIINYPMSN
+339 TL
-354 TSWAAPSVTDD
+354 APSDWLKKYVTDD
-365 GYKIAYSTDVDGN
+365 AKNFMHYSNTEYDDVFNTAYTTVDDDVKVENYKKAQMILAEDAAAVYIEDPANLVAVSKKFGGYTFYPTAA
-378 EIYTSDMSG
+378 EDMSLL
-387 DTKYAAALQAA
+387 YQ
-398 LGYFEAA
+398 
-405 GYTVENGQ
+405 VEQ
-413 VTAAPAG
+413 
-420 AKMEYTVNIGASG
+420 
-433 NGDHPSFQVLTN
+433 
-445 AAAALKTIGFTLTVN
+445 
-460 DLANASDLYSSYQSG
+460 
-475 VAEGWVAAW
+475 
-484 QSTNDPDTYQL
+484 
-495 YDSNGSTNYYKIND
+495 
-509 SDLDEL
+509 
-515 IEAARQTTDQDARK
+515 
-529 AMYKEAMEII
+529 
-539 LDWGVELPVYQRS
+539 
-552 EATIFS
+552 
-558 SERVDTTTIPNDMT
+558 
-572 PYWTYQSEINKIAL
+572 
-586 K
+586 

>member
-95 SDGGFIPAVASDYTI
+95 SDGGFIPAVASDYII

-124 VTFHDGTPVTIE
+124 ITFHDGTPVTIE

-187 AIIPKSNEDPAGNPI
+187 AIIPQSNEDPAGNPI

-249 VELQAGTIDISDPSY
+249 VELQAGTIDILKYLTSAQAETLGDDYNIVQGSMNLVHAMYLNSAYEPLSKTEVRQALCYAVDRDAINNFIFGGKSHIIGSHMIPAMSKYYEPEAETVYSYDPEKAKELLADAGYADGFDLEITVPSSY
-264 SLEAANQIATINGG
+264 SQHVDSAQIIADELSQVGINVTLNQVEWSTWLQEVYKGG
-278 NSDLDGSVI
+278 N
-287 TTRLKDFRG
+287 FQ
-296 YGYIALSAE
+296 A
-305 NVKVGNDP
+305 
-313 ASEESKDLRKAIMTV
+313 TV
-328 IAAYRDEGINS
+328 IGFDG
-339 YYGDTATIINYPMSN
+339 TL
-354 TSWAAPSVTDD
+354 APSDWLKKYVTDD
-365 GYKIAYSTDVDGN
+365 AKNFMHYSNTEYDDVFNTAYTTVDDDVKVENYKKAQMILAEDAAAVYIEDPANLVAVSKKFGGYTFYPTAA
-378 EIYTSDMSG
+378 EDMSLL
-387 DTKYAAALQAA
+387 YQ
-398 LGYFEAA
+398 
-405 GYTVENGQ
+405 VEQ
-413 VTAAPAG
+413 
-420 AKMEYTVNIGASG
+420 
-433 NGDHPSFQVLTN
+433 
-445 AAAALKTIGFTLTVN
+445 
-460 DLANASDLYSSYQSG
+460 
-475 VAEGWVAAW
+475 
-484 QSTNDPDTYQL
+484 
-495 YDSNGSTNYYKIND
+495 
-509 SDLDEL
+509 
-515 IEAARQTTDQDARK
+515 
-529 AMYKEAMEII
+529 
-539 LDWGVELPVYQRS
+539 
-552 EATIFS
+552 
-558 SERVDTTTIPNDMT
+558 
-572 PYWTYQSEINKIAL
+572 
-586 K
+586 

>member
-95 SDGGFIPAVASDYTI
+95 SDGGFIPAVASDYII

-124 VTFHDGTPVTIE
+124 ITFHDGTPVTIE

-187 AIIPKSNEDPAGNPI
+187 AIIPQSNEDPAGNPI

-249 VELQAGTIDISDPSY
+249 VELQAGTIDILKYLTSAQAETLGDDYNIVQGSMNLVHAMYLNSAYEPLSKTEVRQALCYAVDRDAINNFIFGGKSHIIGSHMIPAMSKYYEPEAETVYSYDPEKAKELLADAGYADGFDLEITVPSSY
-264 SLEAANQIATINGG
+264 SQHVDSAQIIADELSEVGINVTLNQVEWSTWLQDVYKGG
-278 NSDLDGSVI
+278 N
-287 TTRLKDFRG
+287 FQ
-296 YGYIALSAE
+296 A
-305 NVKVGNDP
+305 
-313 ASEESKDLRKAIMTV
+313 TV
-328 IAAYRDEGINS
+328 IGFDG
-339 YYGDTATIINYPMSN
+339 TL
-354 TSWAAPSVTDD
+354 APSDWLKKYVTDD
-365 GYKIAYSTDVDGN
+365 AKNFMHYSNTEYDDVFNTAYTTVDDDVKVENYKKAQMILAEDAAAVYIEDPANLVAVSKKFGGYTFYPTAA
-378 EIYTSDMSG
+378 EDMSLL
-387 DTKYAAALQAA
+387 YQ
-398 LGYFEAA
+398 
-405 GYTVENGQ
+405 VEQ
-413 VTAAPAG
+413 
-420 AKMEYTVNIGASG
+420 
-433 NGDHPSFQVLTN
+433 
-445 AAAALKTIGFTLTVN
+445 
-460 DLANASDLYSSYQSG
+460 
-475 VAEGWVAAW
+475 
-484 QSTNDPDTYQL
+484 
-495 YDSNGSTNYYKIND
+495 
-509 SDLDEL
+509 
-515 IEAARQTTDQDARK
+515 
-529 AMYKEAMEII
+529 
-539 LDWGVELPVYQRS
+539 
-552 EATIFS
+552 
-558 SERVDTTTIPNDMT
+558 
-572 PYWTYQSEINKIAL
+572 
-586 K
+586 

>member
-95 SDGGFIPAVASDYTI
+95 SDGGFIPAVASDYII

-124 VTFHDGTPVTIE
+124 ITFHDGTPVTIE

-187 AIIPKSNEDPAGNPI
+187 AIIPQSNEDPAGNPI

-249 VELQAGTIDISDPSY
+249 VELQAGTIYILKYLTSAQAETLGDDYNILQGSMNLVHAMYLNSAYEPLSKTEVRQALCYAVDRDAINNFIFGGKSHIIGSHMIPAMSKYYEPEAETVYSYDPEKAKELLADAGYADGFDLEITVPSSY
-264 SLEAANQIATINGG
+264 SQHVDSAQIIADELSQVGINVTLNQVEWSTWLQDVYKGG
-278 NSDLDGSVI
+278 N
-287 TTRLKDFRG
+287 FQ
-296 YGYIALSAE
+296 A
-305 NVKVGNDP
+305 
-313 ASEESKDLRKAIMTV
+313 TV
-328 IAAYRDEGINS
+328 IGFDG
-339 YYGDTATIINYPMSN
+339 TL
-354 TSWAAPSVTDD
+354 APSDWLKKYVTDD
-365 GYKIAYSTDVDGN
+365 AKNFMHYSNTEYDDVFNTAYTTVDDDVKVENYKKAQMILAEDAAAVYIEDPANLVAVSKKFGGYTFYPTAA
-378 EIYTSDMSG
+378 EDMSLL
-387 DTKYAAALQAA
+387 YQ
-398 LGYFEAA
+398 
-405 GYTVENGQ
+405 VEQ
-413 VTAAPAG
+413 
-420 AKMEYTVNIGASG
+420 
-433 NGDHPSFQVLTN
+433 
-445 AAAALKTIGFTLTVN
+445 
-460 DLANASDLYSSYQSG
+460 
-475 VAEGWVAAW
+475 
-484 QSTNDPDTYQL
+484 
-495 YDSNGSTNYYKIND
+495 
-509 SDLDEL
+509 
-515 IEAARQTTDQDARK
+515 
-529 AMYKEAMEII
+529 
-539 LDWGVELPVYQRS
+539 
-552 EATIFS
+552 
-558 SERVDTTTIPNDMT
+558 
-572 PYWTYQSEINKIAL
+572 
-586 K
+586 

>member
-95 SDGGFIPAVASDYTI
+95 SDGGFIPAVASDYII

-124 VTFHDGTPVTIE
+124 ITFHDGTPVTIE

-187 AIIPKSNEDPAGNPI
+187 AIIPQSNEDPAGNPI

-249 VELQAGTIDISDPSY
+249 VELQAGTIDILKYLTSAQAETLGDDYYIVQGSMNLVHAMYLNSAYEPLSKTEVRQALCYAVDRDAINNFIFGGKSHIIGSHMIPAMSKYYEPEAETVYSYDPEKAKELMADAGYADGFDLEITVPSSY
-264 SLEAANQIATINGG
+264 SQHVDSAQIIADELSQVGINVTLNQVEWSTWLQDVYKGG
-278 NSDLDGSVI
+278 N
-287 TTRLKDFRG
+287 FQ
-296 YGYIALSAE
+296 A
-305 NVKVGNDP
+305 
-313 ASEESKDLRKAIMTV
+313 TV
-328 IAAYRDEGINS
+328 IGFDG
-339 YYGDTATIINYPMSN
+339 TL
-354 TSWAAPSVTDD
+354 APSDWLKKYVTDD
-365 GYKIAYSTDVDGN
+365 AKTFMHYSNTEYDDVFNTAYTTVDDDVKVENYKKAQMILAEDAAAVYIEDPANLVAVSKKFGGYTFYPTAA
-378 EIYTSDMSG
+378 EDMSLL
-387 DTKYAAALQAA
+387 YQ
-398 LGYFEAA
+398 
-405 GYTVENGQ
+405 VEQ
-413 VTAAPAG
+413 
-420 AKMEYTVNIGASG
+420 
-433 NGDHPSFQVLTN
+433 
-445 AAAALKTIGFTLTVN
+445 
-460 DLANASDLYSSYQSG
+460 
-475 VAEGWVAAW
+475 
-484 QSTNDPDTYQL
+484 
-495 YDSNGSTNYYKIND
+495 
-509 SDLDEL
+509 
-515 IEAARQTTDQDARK
+515 
-529 AMYKEAMEII
+529 
-539 LDWGVELPVYQRS
+539 
-552 EATIFS
+552 
-558 SERVDTTTIPNDMT
+558 
-572 PYWTYQSEINKIAL
+572 
-586 K
+586 

>member
-95 SDGGFIPAVASDYTI
+95 SDGGFIPAVASDYII

-124 VTFHDGTPVTIE
+124 ITFHDGTPVTIE

-187 AIIPKSNEDPAGNPI
+187 AIIPQSNEDPAGNPI

-249 VELQAGTIDISDPSY
+249 VELQAGTIDILKYLTSAQAETLGDDYTIVQGSMNLVHAMYLNSAYEPLSKTEVRQALCYAVDRDAINNFIFGGKSHIIGSHMIPAMSKYYEPEAETVYSYDPEKAKELLADAGYADGFDLEITVPSSY
-264 SLEAANQIATINGG
+264 SQHVDSAQIIADELSQVGINVTLNQVEWSTWLQDVYKGG
-278 NSDLDGSVI
+278 N
-287 TTRLKDFRG
+287 FQ
-296 YGYIALSAE
+296 A
-305 NVKVGNDP
+305 
-313 ASEESKDLRKAIMTV
+313 TV
-328 IAAYRDEGINS
+328 IGFDG
-339 YYGDTATIINYPMSN
+339 TL
-354 TSWAAPSVTDD
+354 APSDWLKNYVTDD
-365 GYKIAYSTDVDGN
+365 AKNFMHYSNTEYDDVFNTAYTTVDDDVKVENYKKAQMILAEDAAAVYIEDPANLVAVSKKFGGYTFYPTAA
-378 EIYTSDMSG
+378 EDMSLL
-387 DTKYAAALQAA
+387 YQ
-398 LGYFEAA
+398 
-405 GYTVENGQ
+405 VEQ
-413 VTAAPAG
+413 
-420 AKMEYTVNIGASG
+420 
-433 NGDHPSFQVLTN
+433 
-445 AAAALKTIGFTLTVN
+445 
-460 DLANASDLYSSYQSG
+460 
-475 VAEGWVAAW
+475 
-484 QSTNDPDTYQL
+484 
-495 YDSNGSTNYYKIND
+495 
-509 SDLDEL
+509 
-515 IEAARQTTDQDARK
+515 
-529 AMYKEAMEII
+529 
-539 LDWGVELPVYQRS
+539 
-552 EATIFS
+552 
-558 SERVDTTTIPNDMT
+558 
-572 PYWTYQSEINKIAL
+572 
-586 K
+586 

>member
-16 SASLCACGGSKTAEG
+16 SASLCACRGSKTAEG

-95 SDGGFIPAVASDYTI
+95 SDGGFIPAVASDYII

-124 VTFHDGTPVTIE
+124 ITFHDGTPVTIE

-187 AIIPKSNEDPAGNPI
+187 AIIPQSNEDPAGNPS

-249 VELQAGTIDISDPSY
+249 VELQAGTIDILKYLTSAQAETLGDDYNIVQGSMNLVHAMYLNSAYEPLSKTEVRQALCYAVDRDAINNFIFGGKSHIIGSHMIPAMSKYYEPEAETVYSYDPEKAKELLADAGYADGFDLEITVPSSY
-264 SLEAANQIATINGG
+264 SQHVDSAQIIADELSQVGINVTLNQVEWSTWLQDVYKGG
-278 NSDLDGSVI
+278 N
-287 TTRLKDFRG
+287 FQ
-296 YGYIALSAE
+296 A
-305 NVKVGNDP
+305 
-313 ASEESKDLRKAIMTV
+313 TV
-328 IAAYRDEGINS
+328 IGFDG
-339 YYGDTATIINYPMSN
+339 TL
-354 TSWAAPSVTDD
+354 APSDWLKKYVTDD
-365 GYKIAYSTDVDGN
+365 AKNFMHYSNTEYDDVFNTAYTTVDDDVKVENYKKAQMILAEDAAAVYIEDPANLVAVSKKFGGYTFYPTAA
-378 EIYTSDMSG
+378 EDMSLL
-387 DTKYAAALQAA
+387 YQ
-398 LGYFEAA
+398 
-405 GYTVENGQ
+405 VEQ
-413 VTAAPAG
+413 
-420 AKMEYTVNIGASG
+420 
-433 NGDHPSFQVLTN
+433 
-445 AAAALKTIGFTLTVN
+445 
-460 DLANASDLYSSYQSG
+460 
-475 VAEGWVAAW
+475 
-484 QSTNDPDTYQL
+484 
-495 YDSNGSTNYYKIND
+495 
-509 SDLDEL
+509 
-515 IEAARQTTDQDARK
+515 
-529 AMYKEAMEII
+529 
-539 LDWGVELPVYQRS
+539 
-552 EATIFS
+552 
-558 SERVDTTTIPNDMT
+558 
-572 PYWTYQSEINKIAL
+572 
-586 K
+586 

>member
-95 SDGGFIPAVASDYTI
+95 SDGGFIPAVASDYII

-124 VTFHDGTPVTIE
+124 ITFHDGTPVTIE

-187 AIIPKSNEDPAGNPI
+187 AIIPQSNEDPAGNPI

-249 VELQAGTIDISDPSY
+249 VELQAGTIDILKYLTSAQAETLGDDYNIVQGSMNLVHAMYLNSAYEPLSKPEVRQALCYAVDRDAINNFIFGGKSHIIGSHMIPAMSKYYEPEAETVYSYDPEKAKELLADAGYADGFDLEITVPSSY
-264 SLEAANQIATINGG
+264 SQHVDSAQIIADELSQVGINVTLNQVEWSTWLQDVYKGG
-278 NSDLDGSVI
+278 N
-287 TTRLKDFRG
+287 FQ
-296 YGYIALSAE
+296 A
-305 NVKVGNDP
+305 
-313 ASEESKDLRKAIMTV
+313 TV
-328 IAAYRDEGINS
+328 IGFDG
-339 YYGDTATIINYPMSN
+339 TL
-354 TSWAAPSVTDD
+354 APSDWLKKYVTDD
-365 GYKIAYSTDVDGN
+365 AKNFMHYSNTEYDDVFNTAYTTVDDDVKVENYKKAQMILAEDAAAVYIEDPANLVAVSKKFGGYTFYPTAA
-378 EIYTSDMSG
+378 EDMSLL
-387 DTKYAAALQAA
+387 YQ
-398 LGYFEAA
+398 
-405 GYTVENGQ
+405 VEQ
-413 VTAAPAG
+413 
-420 AKMEYTVNIGASG
+420 
-433 NGDHPSFQVLTN
+433 
-445 AAAALKTIGFTLTVN
+445 
-460 DLANASDLYSSYQSG
+460 
-475 VAEGWVAAW
+475 
-484 QSTNDPDTYQL
+484 
-495 YDSNGSTNYYKIND
+495 
-509 SDLDEL
+509 
-515 IEAARQTTDQDARK
+515 
-529 AMYKEAMEII
+529 
-539 LDWGVELPVYQRS
+539 
-552 EATIFS
+552 
-558 SERVDTTTIPNDMT
+558 
-572 PYWTYQSEINKIAL
+572 
-586 K
+586 

>member
-6 LLSGVMALLL
+6 LLSGVMVLLL

-95 SDGGFIPAVASDYTI
+95 SDGGFIAAVASDYTI

-124 VTFHDGTPVTIE
+124 ITFHDGTPVTIE

-187 AIIPKSNEDPAGNPI
+187 AIIPQSNEDPAGNPI

-249 VELQAGTIDISDPSY
+249 VELQAGTIDILKYLTSAQAETLGDDYKIVQGSMNLVHAMYLNSAYEPLSKTEVRQALCYAVDRDAINNFIFGGKSHIIGSHMIPAMSKYYEPEAETVYSYDPEKAKELLADAGYADGFDLEITVPSSY
-264 SLEAANQIATINGG
+264 SQHVDSAQIIADELSQVGINVTLNQVEWSTWLQDVYKGG
-278 NSDLDGSVI
+278 N
-287 TTRLKDFRG
+287 FQ
-296 YGYIALSAE
+296 A
-305 NVKVGNDP
+305 
-313 ASEESKDLRKAIMTV
+313 TV
-328 IAAYRDEGINS
+328 IGFDG
-339 YYGDTATIINYPMSN
+339 TL
-354 TSWAAPSVTDD
+354 APSDWLKKYVTDD
-365 GYKIAYSTDVDGN
+365 AKNFMHYSNTEYDDVFNTAYTTVDDDVKVENYKKAQMILAEDAAAVYIEDPANLVAVSKKFGGYTFYPTAA
-378 EIYTSDMSG
+378 EDMSLL
-387 DTKYAAALQAA
+387 YQ
-398 LGYFEAA
+398 
-405 GYTVENGQ
+405 VEQ
-413 VTAAPAG
+413 
-420 AKMEYTVNIGASG
+420 
-433 NGDHPSFQVLTN
+433 
-445 AAAALKTIGFTLTVN
+445 
-460 DLANASDLYSSYQSG
+460 
-475 VAEGWVAAW
+475 
-484 QSTNDPDTYQL
+484 
-495 YDSNGSTNYYKIND
+495 
-509 SDLDEL
+509 
-515 IEAARQTTDQDARK
+515 
-529 AMYKEAMEII
+529 
-539 LDWGVELPVYQRS
+539 
-552 EATIFS
+552 
-558 SERVDTTTIPNDMT
+558 
-572 PYWTYQSEINKIAL
+572 
-586 K
+586 